1 MSTLPF
7 KVRPVRLDAEAYQTL
22 RRQVLER
29 DGWRCQLCGSMA
41 GVEVHHI
48 QRRSQVGADAE
59 QNLITLCSACHRR
72 AHS

>member
-1 MSTLPF
+1 MSVLPF
-7 KVRPVRLDAEAYQTL
+7 KVRPIRLDAEAYQHL

-48 QRRSQVGADAE
+48 ERRSQAGADAE